1 MTREAWLFQR
11 ALLASLVLHALL
23 LTLFFTLPGGGPPEP
38 VQVYTVRILEAPAQP
53 EARALELSTDAISAL
68 KLESPSLSTDAPPPA
83 PPPPEE
89 ADVPAAE
96 RFPSL
101 APPSAAPPSAAR
113 PSLAPPQAPAAPA
126 SPAPAP
132 PASSAAPGAARELP
146 RLPGVPAPRPPAA
159 APRPPAAP
167 SPGARSLAPPL
178 PGVEEPERQSA
189 MERLRSK
196 VRTLDLQ
203 VEAAPP
209 ERPATAAAPA
219 REQNVLALRLYSNRV
234 REAVKEQYAFPGGF
248 APGLRTRV
256 RVTLN
261 RDGSVRATEIL
272 ESSGNDRFDRL
283 VCLAAIRHAR
293 IPPVPKA
300 VEGEGDT
307 LRLHFTCSP

>member
-1 MTREAWLFQR
+1 
-11 ALLASLVLHALL
+11 
-23 LTLFFTLPGGGPPEP
+23 
-38 VQVYTVRILEAPAQP
+38 VRILEAPAQP

-89 ADVPAAE
+89 AEVPAAE

-101 APPSAAPPSAAR
+101 APPSAAR
-113 PSLAPPQAPAAPA
+113 PSLTPPQAPAAPA
-126 SPAPAP
+126 PPEPAP

-159 APRPPAAP
+159 APRPPAAAPRPPAAP
-167 SPGARSLAPPL
+167 SPGARSVAPPL

-272 ESSGNDRFDRL
+272 ESSGNDRFDQL
-283 VCLAAIRHAR
+283 VCLAAIRNAK
-293 IPPVPKA
+293 IPPVPQA

>member
-1 MTREAWLFQR
+1 
-11 ALLASLVLHALL
+11 
-23 LTLFFTLPGGGPPEP
+23 
-38 VQVYTVRILEAPAQP
+38 
-53 EARALELSTDAISAL
+53 
-68 KLESPSLSTDAPPPA
+68 
-83 PPPPEE
+83 
-89 ADVPAAE
+89 
-96 RFPSL
+96 
-101 APPSAAPPSAAR
+101 
-113 PSLAPPQAPAAPA
+113 
-126 SPAPAP
+126 
-132 PASSAAPGAARELP
+132 
-146 RLPGVPAPRPPAA
+146 
-159 APRPPAAP
+159 
-167 SPGARSLAPPL
+167 
-178 PGVEEPERQSA
+178 VEEPERQSA

-261 RDGSVRATEIL
+261 RDGSVRAMEIL

-283 VCLAAIRHAR
+283 VCLAAIRNAQ